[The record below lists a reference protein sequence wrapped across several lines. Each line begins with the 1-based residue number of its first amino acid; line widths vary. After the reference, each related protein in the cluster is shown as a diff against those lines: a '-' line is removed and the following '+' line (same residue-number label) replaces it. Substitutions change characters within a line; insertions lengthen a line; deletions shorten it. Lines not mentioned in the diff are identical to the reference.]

1 MDLIKICNAVLIRLS
16 SMDFER
22 NGGSSEGRLIFPNK
36 FPSETKKKNITEDE
50 LLKYNRIS
58 EQELRFLFVE
68 EFIRLSSKE
77 FFYSVE
83 TPTEKKYRFGKTFE
97 HISTDE
103 TGRSASI
110 DMSIFKKDENNKYT
124 RSLNIEFK
132 NENVPSFNIGKDI
145 LKLIHESQDGML
157 IHLLKN
163 TDSGTLC
170 SSNNKTKGVFDKYYE
185 SFSNPMFQEKWN
197 DNPKKNIKLIIISFG
212 EKTLLYREIKKDD
225 DFEAIFK
232 IKNFGNIATINGNG
246 WRKVWVNSF
255 GEIEENEK

>member
-1 MDLIKICNAVLIRLS
+1 MEVKQICNAVLKRLCT
-16 SMDFER
+16 MDFER
-22 NGGSSEGRLIFPNK
+22 NGGSSNGRLIFPNK
-36 FPSETKKKNITEDE
+36 FPSETKKKNITEEE

-83 TPTEKKYRFGKTFE
+83 TPTENQYRFGKTYKD
-97 HISTDE
+97 ISCDV
-103 TGRSASI
+103 GRSASI
-110 DMSIFKKDENNKYT
+110 DMSIFKKDENNKYK

-145 LKLIHESQDGML
+145 LKLIHEPQNGMF

-170 SSNNKTKGVFDKYYE
+170 SSNTRNLGVFDKYYE
-185 SFSNPMFQEKWN
+185 SFSNSKFQEKWQG
-197 DNPKKNIKLIIISFG
+197 DSKKNIKLIIISFD
-212 EKTLLYREIKKDD
+212 EKTLLYRDIKKDD

-232 IKNFGNIATINGNG
+232 IKNCGNIATINGNG
-246 WRKVWVNSF
+246 WRKVWINSL
-255 GEIEENEK
+255 GKIVEN